1 MTPPDAGGPTGPGQT
16 EVLGG
21 RYERGEVIGRGGV
34 GNVYRGRDRQSGRA
48 VAIKVLEPRYHGTRV
63 EQRFLREGHAMEGLD
78 HSNIVKVYDVV
89 REPGL
94 VFMVMELM
102 DRGSC
107 HGLTRR
113 KKGLP
118 VTWCLH
124 VADSVLQGLAV
135 IHDAGMVHRDL
146 KPGNLLLN
154 SAGMVKI
161 SDFGILRAEGSD
173 LTAAGI
179 PLGTGAYM
187 SPEQQEDAR
196 HVDGRADL
204 FSLGATLYAMNTNRV
219 PLNVASGRLRE
230 HEEPGAPPMPDPLA
244 RLDEPLRPLVRRA
257 CAWEVADRYADA
269 RAMREHVLAIQEA
282 QRAMKR
288 AGRG

>member
-1 MTPPDAGGPTGPGQT
+1 
-16 EVLGG
+16 
-21 RYERGEVIGRGGV
+21 
-34 GNVYRGRDRQSGRA
+34 
-48 VAIKVLEPRYHGTRV
+48 
-63 EQRFLREGHAMEGLD
+63 
-78 HSNIVKVYDVV
+78 
-89 REPGL
+89 
-94 VFMVMELM
+94 M

-124 VADSVLQGLAV
+124 VADSVLQGLAA

-161 SDFGILRAEGSD
+161 SDFGILREEGSD

-219 PLNVASGRLRE
+219 PLNVASGKLKE
-230 HEEPGAPPMPDPLA
+230 HDELDDGPPLPDPLA
-244 RLDEPLRPLVRRA
+244 RLAEPLRPLVRKA
-257 CAWEVADRYADA
+257 CAWNADDRYPDA
-269 RAMREHVLAIQEA
+269 HAMREHVAQIQREE
-282 QRAMKR
+282 RARKR
-288 AGRG
+288 AAKGR